1 MRTFK
6 EIFEEYGA
14 DYQKTIARFM
24 GNDKMYMK
32 FLGMLFQDP
41 SMEKLGQALK
51 DKDYG
56 EAFTAAHTLK
66 GVTAN
71 MGLTPL
77 FDRVCAI
84 VEPLRLGEARE
95 DYPDM
100 YREIEDEFHR
110 VEGLR
115 DELSEVI

>member
-1 MRTFK
+1 
-6 EIFEEYGA
+6 
-14 DYQKTIARFM
+14 
-24 GNDKMYMK
+24 
-32 FLGMLFQDP
+32 MLDVY
-41 SMEKLGQALK
+41 KRQALK

-100 YREIEDEFHR
+100 YREIEDEDVYKR
-110 VEGLR
+110 QGLCR
-115 DELSEVI
+115 LSRYDRGDRGTRADAQPV

>member
-1 MRTFK
+1 
-6 EIFEEYGA
+6 
-14 DYQKTIARFM
+14 
-24 GNDKMYMK
+24 
-32 FLGMLFQDP
+32 
-41 SMEKLGQALK
+41 
-51 DKDYG
+51 
-56 EAFTAAHTLK
+56 
-66 GVTAN
+66 

-100 YREIEDEFHR
+100 YREIEDEFQR